1 MFGDWIDMEQSGW
14 AWKHGVVERVRVLP
28 GTRADVT
35 SSVTVI
41 NRWAGELDEYYPGR
55 SVINTNESARH
66 EHDAESLLL
75 LRFTDNMRSQI
86 RLSGTV
92 PIWEGDHVQML
103 FFGDEPVHVY
113 HTENGTWIQVA
124 RPEDLVPIDPVE
136 TLPVRSL
143 FLFICG
149 LPVFA
154 IIAILGLLFAFRA
167 HNILSLIGLAV
178 ALLCVVLSVAGF
190 LGWVD
195 AVFGSKTRRALV
207 RKQFR
212 RALAER
218 RSLA

>member
-1 MFGDWIDMEQSGW
+1 MEQRW

-75 LRFTDNMRSQI
+75 FRFTDNMRSQI

-113 HTENGTWIQVA
+113 HTENGAWIQIA
-124 RPEDLVPIDPVE
+124 SPEDLVPIEPVE
-136 TLPVRSL
+136 TMPVRFL

-149 LPVFA
+149 LPVLA
-154 IIAILGLLFAFRA
+154 IIAILGLVFAFRA
-167 HNILSLIGLAV
+167 QNILSLIGLSV
-178 ALLCVVLSVAGF
+178 AGMCPVLSLAGF

-195 AVFGSKTRRALV
+195 AVFGSKKRRARIREQL
-207 RKQFR
+207 R

-218 RSLA
+218 PSLA

>member
-1 MFGDWIDMEQSGW
+1 MERW
-14 AWKHGVVERVRVLP
+14 DWKHGVVERVRVLP
-28 GTRADVT
+28 GTRTDVT

-66 EHDAESLLL
+66 EHNAESLLL
-75 LRFTDNMRSQI
+75 FRFTDNMRSQI

-124 RPEDLVPIDPVE
+124 RPEDLVPIDTVE
-136 TLPVRSL
+136 TMPVRFL

-149 LPVFA
+149 LPVLV
-154 IIAILGLLFAFRA
+154 IIAIFGLVFAFRA
-167 HNILSLIGLAV
+167 HNILSLIGLAL
-178 ALLCVVLSVAGF
+178 AGACPVLSLAGF

-195 AVFGSKTRRALV
+195 AVFGSKKRRARV
-207 RKQFR
+207 REQLR
-212 RALAER
+212 RVLAQR
-218 RSLA
+218 PSLA